1 MKVLKAVLGVL
12 LVKYE
17 IKIAV
22 IDVNEPKYRSELTV
36 E

>member
-1 MKVLKAVLGVL
+1 MKVLKSVLGVL

-17 IKIAV
+17 IKTVV
-22 IDVNEPKYRSELTV
+22 IDLNEPKYRSELTV

>member
-17 IKIAV
+17 IKIGV